1 MAAEL
6 YTPDGFAKQIDTYKD
21 LALSASNAIRNKSW
35 DDNVSVASSVGSV
48 TNTVDFSGCFV
59 VLRNWNAS
67 LNKYDFEV
75 QVPVSLGGTFSYV
88 VPSGKEVGEIVLF
101 LHPSASLPVAG
112 QYKVQVDF
120 ASDSS
125 LEYTSKGI
133 YNWMRWSSKNQTAL
147 DTTYTPSFIQ
157 SSGDVFFTYN
167 ISLASNVSQFTY
179 GFLIKNHVVGGGAIG
194 GRFSINFSKLSSG
207 SAVNVTSPGQAPSD
221 TDIQSGIASTT
232 TQIASSVN
240 EVYESIQQLM
250 QHISNQLAALWDQIY
265 NYCHVPTYNKLQ
277 EILLSI
283 QNISMGSDLQK
294 IADQISNSTTEQ
306 TNDLI
311 SNANS
316 NQEKTDQAIQKHGNF
331 IIEGLKS
338 LFIPSDEY
346 FNAKFSDLN
355 EFFKDRFGFLYTPI
369 DLLVRFVNLIYGAS
383 NTFDGIPF
391 PELSWDGHVLLA
403 AQTVK
408 FDILDI
414 AAFKQVQK
422 YLYFLTD
429 VMMIGALVSLIHRK
443 FEEVMQN

>member
-48 TNTVDFSGCFV
+48 TNTVDFSGCYVTF
-59 VLRNWNAS
+59 RFDDGSESAR
-67 LNKYDFEV
+67 
-75 QVPVSLGGTFSYV
+75 VPLSLGGTFSYV
-88 VPSGKEVGEIVLF
+88 VPSGRSVNSMILW
-101 LHPSASLPVAG
+101 LHTSASLPNSG
-112 QYKVQVDF
+112 KYLVQCDF
-120 ASDSS
+120 ASD
-125 LEYTSKGI
+125 TSI
-133 YNWMRWSSKNQTAL
+133 TYNSVSNWMKWASKNQSFRENA
-147 DTTYTPSFIQ
+147 YTVPSNMIKQ
-157 SSGDVFFTYN
+157 SSGDIYFKYTLSLVSNLDCFTFDYAFKESVN
-167 ISLASNVSQFTY
+167 S
-179 GFLIKNHVVGGGAIG
+179 GGAIG
-194 GRFSINFSKLSSG
+194 GRFAINFTSSSG
-207 SAVNVTSPGQAPSD
+207 TPNISSPGTAPSD

-283 QNISMGSDLQK
+283 RNISMGSDLQK

-331 IIEGLKS
+331 IIDGLKS

>member
-1 MAAEL
+1 MDCFTFDYAFKE
-6 YTPDGFAKQIDTYKD
+6 
-21 LALSASNAIRNKSW
+21 S
-35 DDNVSVASSVGSV
+35 VSS
-48 TNTVDFSGCFV
+48 
-59 VLRNWNAS
+59 
-67 LNKYDFEV
+67 
-75 QVPVSLGGTFSYV
+75 
-88 VPSGKEVGEIVLF
+88 
-101 LHPSASLPVAG
+101 
-112 QYKVQVDF
+112 
-120 ASDSS
+120 
-125 LEYTSKGI
+125 
-133 YNWMRWSSKNQTAL
+133 
-147 DTTYTPSFIQ
+147 
-157 SSGDVFFTYN
+157 
-167 ISLASNVSQFTY
+167 
-179 GFLIKNHVVGGGAIG
+179 GGAIG
-194 GRFSINFSKLSSG
+194 GRFSINFTSSSG
-207 SAVNVTSPGQAPSD
+207 TPNISSPGTAPSN

-250 QHISNQLAALWDQIY
+250 QHISNQLAALWDQMY
-265 NYCHVPTYNKLQ
+265 NYMHVPTYNKLQ

-283 QNISMGSDLQK
+283 KNISMGSDLQK

-369 DLLVRFVNLIYGAS
+369 DLLVRFVNLIYGA
-383 NTFDGIPF
+383 NDTFDGIPF

>member
-1 MAAEL
+1 M
-6 YTPDGFAKQIDTYKD
+6 
-21 LALSASNAIRNKSW
+21 W
-35 DDNVSVASSVGSV
+35 
-48 TNTVDFSGCFV
+48 SGTT
-59 VLRNWNAS
+59 
-67 LNKYDFEV
+67 
-75 QVPVSLGGTFSYV
+75 PVSIGGTFSHI
-88 VPSGKEVGEIVLF
+88 VPSGKTLTGFALG
-101 LHPSASLPVAG
+101 LHPTASLPVSG
-112 QYKVQVDF
+112 NYTVKFDF
-120 ASDSS
+120 ASDTS
-125 LEYTSKGI
+125 LSYQYVNT
-133 YNWMRWSSKNQTAL
+133 WMRWVSKNQQEQTK
-147 DTTYTPSFIQ
+147 SFNVNNIKQ
-157 SSGDVFFTYN
+157 SSGDIMGSYTLALQSN
-167 ISLASNVSQFTY
+167 ISNYTLAFILKDSVNA
-179 GFLIKNHVVGGGAIG
+179 GGAVGGKFA
-194 GRFSINFSKLSSG
+194 INFSQTSG
-207 SAVNVTSPGQAPSD
+207 TTDVSSPGTAPSN

-232 TQIASSVN
+232 SQIASSVN
-240 EVYESIQQLM
+240 DVYDSIHDLM

-283 QNISMGSDLQK
+283 KSISMGSDLQK

>member
-179 GFLIKNHVVGGGAIG
+179 GFSIKNHVVGGGAIG

>member
-21 LALSASNAIRNKSW
+21 LALSASNAIRSKSW
-35 DDNVSVASSVGSV
+35 DDNVSVASSVATV
-48 TNTVDFSGCFV
+48 NNTVDFSGCYVEIRYKNTSGGFSYV
-59 VLRNWNAS
+59 H
-67 LNKYDFEV
+67 
-75 QVPVSLGGTFSYV
+75 QVPLSIGGTFSYI
-88 VPSGKEVGEIVLF
+88 VPSGEKANELVF
-101 LHPSASLPVAG
+101 WLHPTASLPTVG
-112 QYKVQVDF
+112 KYKMTFDF
-120 ASDSS
+120 ASDTDLSYDGWGVWSS
-125 LEYTSKGI
+125 WT
-133 YNWMRWSSKNQTAL
+133 SKNQEEKS
-147 DTTYTPSFIQ
+147 DGSSFPNMRVNSGDISASMVLSIQ
-157 SSGDVFFTYN
+157 S
-167 ISLASNVSQFTY
+167 NV
-179 GFLIKNHVVGGGAIG
+179 KNFALNLYLKDAVSSGGAIG
-194 GRFSINFSKLSSG
+194 GRLSINFTQSS
-207 SAVNVTSPGQAPSD
+207 SSPDYSTPGTAPSD

-250 QHISNQLAALWDQIY
+250 QHISNQLAALWDQMY
-265 NYCHVPTYNKLQ
+265 NYMHVPTYNKLQ

-283 QNISMGSDLQK
+283 RNISMGSDLQK

-369 DLLVRFVNLIYGAS
+369 DLLVRFVNLIYGT
-383 NTFDGIPF
+383 NDTFDGIPF

-429 VMMIGALVSLIHRK
+429 IMMIGALVSLIHRK